1 MFDLKPF
8 KKKNE
13 DFFERM
19 VESFNEVFNQDEVTP
34 LSGRFNSFRTDV
46 KETKKAYYIEAE
58 LPGFD
63 KEDISI
69 QVDDDYLTIRA
80 KRDEEEETTDEDDKI
95 IRQERRYGEFIR
107 RFYVDDIDEDNIKAK
122 LRRGVLRIKI
132 PKEDTKDT
140 VKGHIE
146 IE

>member
-1 MFDLKPF
+1 DLKPF

-58 LPGFD
+58 LPGYD

-69 QVDDDYLTIRA
+69 QVDDDYLNIRA
-80 KRDEEEETTDEDDKI
+80 KGEEEEVTTDEDDIFIHEECCYEK
-95 IRQERRYGEFIR
+95 FIR
-107 RFYVDDIDEDNIKAK
+107 LFYVDDIDEDNIKAK

-146 IE
+146 NE

>member
-8 KKKNE
+8 KKKN
-13 DFFERM
+13 DDLFERM
-19 VESFNEVFNQDEVTP
+19 VESFNEVFNRDEVTP
-34 LSGRFNSFRTDV
+34 LNGRFNSFRTDV

-69 QVDDDYLTIRA
+69 QVDDNYLTIRA
-80 KRDEEEETTDEDDKI
+80 KRDEEKETTDEDDKI

-107 RFYVDDIDEDNIKAK
+107 RFYVDDIEEDKIKAK
-122 LRRGVLRIKI
+122 LRRGILRIKV
-132 PKEDTKDT
+132 PKEDAKDT
-140 VKGHIE
+140 IKGRIE

>member
-1 MFDLKPF
+1 SPYSTLI
-8 KKKNE
+8 
-13 DFFERM
+13 RA
-19 VESFNEVFNQDEVTP
+19 NQDEVTP
-34 LSGRFNSFRTDV
+34 LSGRFNSYRTDV
-46 KETKKAYYIEAE
+46 KETKNAYYIEAE

-146 IE
+146 IEYACS